1 MLSNDVKL
9 RILGNQDIT
18 RKSLKCLDLIKSTQ
32 PTIKKPN
39 FDDFGKNLAKNQL

>member
-1 MLSNDVKL
+1 MLSNDLKL

-18 RKSLKCLDLIKSTQ
+18 RKSLKCLDLIETTQ

-39 FDDFGKNLAKNQL
+39 FDDFGKNLAKNRL